1 MARIQWTIN
10 WLRILLPILV
20 SHCVWA
26 QSEYSAQKVI
36 SFALPDSMAF
46 AGESVPLR
54 DPEIRERLEK
64 ELVTLCYRQ
73 STTLLILKRSPRWKR
88 QVEAVLEE
96 KGVPKDFFYLA
107 AIESELDPYAN
118 SGKAE
123 GFWQFRPLTAIQ
135 EGLEV
140 DTMKNFRLRQ
150 VDQRR
155 DVVRSTVAFCQLI
168 QKNYQR
174 LKNWTMAAAAYNAG
188 LTAIMEARSM
198 QQTTS
203 YYDLYLS
210 PETFRYVFRIL
221 AMKLIMENPRK
232 YGFILADYD
241 YYQPMKTKSVELK
254 QSVESLIDFAREQ
267 GISYRTLKYYNP
279 WLVYRPNNYRFDVS
293 PGKKYRFDLPAK

>member
-1 MARIQWTIN
+1 
-10 WLRILLPILV
+10 
-20 SHCVWA
+20 
-26 QSEYSAQKVI
+26 
-36 SFALPDSMAF
+36 MAF

-155 DVVRSTVAFCQLI
+155 DVVRSTVAFCRLI

-232 YGFILADYD
+232 YGFIIADSE
-241 YYQPMKTKSVELK
+241 YYQPQKTKSVELK
-254 QSVESLIDFAREQ
+254 QSIESLVDFAREH

>member
-1 MARIQWTIN
+1 MARIQLTIS
-10 WLRILLPILV
+10 WLVIFLPALV
-20 SHCVWA
+20 SHCTFA
-26 QSEYSAQKVI
+26 QSEYSAQKVT
-36 SFALPDSMAF
+36 SFALPDTMSF

-73 STTLLILKRSPRWKR
+73 STTLLTLKRAPRWKS
-88 QVEAVLEE
+88 QVVAILAE

-140 DTMKNFRLRQ
+140 DTMKNVRLRQ

-155 DVVRSTVAFCQLI
+155 DVVRATVAFCQLI
-168 QKNYQR
+168 RKNFQR
-174 LKNWTMAAAAYNAG
+174 LNNWTIAAAAYNAG
-188 LTAIMEARSM
+188 QTAITEVRSL

-221 AMKLIMENPRK
+221 AMKLIMENPGK
-232 YGFILADYD
+232 YGFILAEHEYD
-241 YYQPMKTKSVELK
+241 QPLKTKSVEIR
-254 QSVESLIDFAREQ
+254 QSVESLVDFAREQ

-293 PGKKYRFDLPAK
+293 PGKKYRIDLPAK

>member
-1 MARIQWTIN
+1 
-10 WLRILLPILV
+10 
-20 SHCVWA
+20 
-26 QSEYSAQKVI
+26 
-36 SFALPDSMAF
+36 
-46 AGESVPLR
+46 
-54 DPEIRERLEK
+54 
-64 ELVTLCYRQ
+64 
-73 STTLLILKRSPRWKR
+73 
-88 QVEAVLEE
+88 
-96 KGVPKDFFYLA
+96 
-107 AIESELDPYAN
+107 
-118 SGKAE
+118 
-123 GFWQFRPLTAIQ
+123 
-135 EGLEV
+135 V
-140 DTMKNFRLRQ
+140 DTIKNFRLRQ

-155 DVVRSTVAFCQLI
+155 DVVRSTVAFCRLI

-232 YGFILADYD
+232 YGFIIADSE
-241 YYQPMKTKSVELK
+241 YYQPQKTKSVELK
-254 QSVESLIDFAREQ
+254 QSIESLVDFAREH